1 MGNQT
6 NLYDD
11 SVSLAEQACDT
22 PIIVAASIR
31 KHLANYG
38 ASYGLTYDRARLDAC
53 VEALMDMA
61 LKEASDNWVAK
72 ARVICMEQLGMSRT
86 MVMQAALMSDLWVYL
101 NDIKWGGSQEIQMG
115 IGQSITLLTPVAVLR
130 YLAALGNGGKV
141 WDLQLVDSIISPEG
155 EILSQRQATLKN
167 QLTGDRLPEYME
179 AIKQGMKGVVG
190 DDSGTASKYV
200 RDWKYKDMIWAKTGT
215 SQVTIGGVKI
225 DLENNAW
232 FVCLA
237 SYENP
242 QIAVVSFVPNGFS
255 GGMCCVAAREFLT
268 WWFEEQE
275 KLETDLILP
284 AGNQLAP

>member
-1 MGNQT
+1 
-6 NLYDD
+6 
-11 SVSLAEQACDT
+11 
-22 PIIVAASIR
+22 
-31 KHLANYG
+31 
-38 ASYGLTYDRARLDAC
+38 
-53 VEALMDMA
+53 
-61 LKEASDNWVAK
+61 
-72 ARVICMEQLGMSRT
+72 
-86 MVMQAALMSDLWVYL
+86 
-101 NDIKWGGSQEIQMG
+101 MG

-155 EILSQRQATLKN
+155 EVLSKRSATLRN
-167 QLTGDRLPEYME
+167 QLSGDHIDEYLE

-190 DDSGTASKYV
+190 DDSGTATKYV
-200 RDWKYKDMIWAKTGT
+200 KNWKYKDEIWAKTGT

-242 QIAVVSFVPNGFS
+242 EIAVVSFIPNGQS
-255 GGMCCVAAREFLT
+255 GGMCSLAAKEFLT
-268 WWFEEQE
+268 WWFEEKE
-275 KLETDLILP
+275 KVETNLDLP